1 MQNFLTNML
10 PTIFGTGFLI
20 IFYIIQIGK
29 SIKTKTAKGIS
40 WIGWTCLNLA
50 LLSMFTASVA
60 VFHYFHTYGMLITE
74 SANLVLALIEL
85 FLILKY
91 RKYDEIRE
99 QMKQQ
104 SAPNKQSIGFNVA
117 TGNIKASDITT
128 DGLVAEPV
136 TVQPLTKD

>member
-1 MQNFLTNML
+1 MQNFLTNVL
-10 PTIFGTGFLI
+10 PTVFGTGFLI

-29 SIKTKTAKGIS
+29 SIRTKTAKGIS

-50 LLSMFTASVA
+50 LLSMFTASLG

-91 RKYDEIRE
+91 RKND
-99 QMKQQ
+99 MK
-104 SAPNKQSIGFNVA
+104 PVEPPKRVGLGPIGFQVA
-117 TGNIKASDITT
+117 NAKVPETQEVK
-128 DGLVAEPV
+128 
-136 TVQPLTKD
+136 Q